1 MPGFVCA
8 KCEKNYDGP
17 DYKAIVEGKLCHFCS
32 AACRD
37 AFKAGDRTP
46 PKDKTAAA
54 KEKPAGVKDQSSGAS
69 AVQLERIS
77 ATDMDGTTRVKEA
90 LERIDSS
97 QFEGTMAIVMESMTE
112 LFSFMGFK
120 GYCSWE
126 DFTVWNAAA
135 EKIEEGILRL
145 RELGEKMRADSFQKK
160 LDQTVWAAKKN
171 TSEWATF
178 SLIRSMSKI

>member
-1 MPGFVCA
+1 MSGFVCA

-32 AACRD
+32 EACRD

-46 PKDKTAAA
+46 QKGQTAAA
-54 KEKPAGVKDQSSGAS
+54 KEKPAGVKNQSSGAS
-69 AVQLERIS
+69 FAQLELVS
-77 ATDMDGTTRVKEA
+77 AIDMNGETRVKEA
-90 LERIDSS
+90 LQRIDSI
-97 QFEGTMAIVMESMTE
+97 QFESNAAIVMKAMSE

-135 EKIEEGILRL
+135 EKIEAGILRL

-171 TSEWATF
+171 TSEWATL
-178 SLIRSMSKI
+178 SSIRSMSKI